1 MRGFGQGYESGG
13 SGRMIFRKSITAKFI
28 AAVFVVLL
36 SGQIL
41 GTVLFILHERMSLLD
56 SLEVRM
62 RRTSAI
68 AAGVSGKL
76 LLDDDHSLIDTFLE
90 EISRDEEITAVRVLD
105 RGGKVVRETTKPA
118 DSNRGGINPFLLKKT
133 LSLKTPV
140 LASGERIGEVIIDYT
155 AVKIN
160 EEMSRNMII
169 ISLYQI
175 VLLFSVSLL
184 LMVLFRRNVINPVF
198 AINKAIGKIT
208 SGDLSTPVPDAWE
221 NEIGGIAK
229 GVVFLEERLSM
240 IITKMNATAENVS
253 RAIQQVDHTYKKV
266 TEGITTQTNSVKEG
280 IRSIQNAT
288 QSQAGISASTER
300 LSGFSAE
307 NVSSLLQM
315 KEASEEIAAN
325 IQRLFRAAE
334 DSHSTIVQMNQAAKA
349 IADNAGST
357 SAAVEDTSASV
368 EEVGASIREV
378 EEHARESSGLAEKVQ
393 EITSGVGMMAVVN
406 AIEGMENISEEVKKS
421 AGIIQRLGIRSGDIE
436 KILSVIR
443 DVTEQTNLLSLNAAI
458 LAAQAGEYGK
468 SFSVVADEIRGLSE
482 RTSSSTRE
490 IGGIVKTIQ
499 RDIKDAVS
507 TIDSAQEKVNEGNSL
522 VLKVGEALREVLNAS
537 IQSTEMTKAIE
548 RATEEQSLGLRQ
560 ITLAV
565 EDIRKM
571 MSSVAKSTKEQDD
584 ALSYLLEGSGEV
596 KEVAELSRRDA
607 FEQAEGIKMISR
619 NLELAN
625 EKINHI
631 NEAVLNQKKLNN
643 NIIDAMEKISA
654 VGASTVHDMK
664 DVSASLKTLD
674 GEIETLKQE
683 IEVFKIK

>member
-1 MRGFGQGYESGG
+1 
-13 SGRMIFRKSITAKFI
+13 MIFRKSITAKFI

-68 AAGVSGKL
+68 AAEISAKL
-76 LLDDDHSLIDTFLE
+76 LLDKDHSLIDTFLE
-90 EISRDEEITAVRVLD
+90 EINRDEEITAVRVLD
-105 RGGKVVRETTKPA
+105 RDGNIIREAAKPA
-118 DSNRGGINPFLLKKT
+118 ESNRGGINPFLLKET
-133 LSLKTPV
+133 LSQKTPIFV
-140 LASGERIGEVIIDYT
+140 SGEKIGEVIIDYT

-160 EEMSRNMII
+160 EDMSRNMII

-184 LMVLFRRNVINPVF
+184 LMVLFRRNVKNPVF

-208 SGDLSTPVPDAWE
+208 SGDLSTPVPDAGE
-221 NEIGGIAK
+221 NEIGDIARGI
-229 GVVFLEERLSM
+229 VFLEERLSL
-240 IITKMNATAENVS
+240 IISKMNSTAENVS
-253 RAIQQVDHTYKKV
+253 MAIKQVDHTYRDV
-266 TEGITTQTNSVKEG
+266 TEGITAQANSVKEVM
-280 IRSIQNAT
+280 RSIQNAS

-315 KEASEEIAAN
+315 KEASEEIAGN
-325 IQRLFRAAE
+325 IQRLFRATE

-378 EEHARESSGLAEKVQ
+378 EEHARDSSRLAEKVQ

-436 KILSVIR
+436 KVLSVIR

-482 RTSSSTRE
+482 RTSSSARE

-522 VLKVGEALREVLNAS
+522 V
-537 IQSTEMTKAIE
+537 
-548 RATEEQSLGLRQ
+548 
-560 ITLAV
+560 
-565 EDIRKM
+565 
-571 MSSVAKSTKEQDD
+571 
-584 ALSYLLEGSGEV
+584 
-596 KEVAELSRRDA
+596 
-607 FEQAEGIKMISR
+607 
-619 NLELAN
+619 
-625 EKINHI
+625 
-631 NEAVLNQKKLNN
+631 
-643 NIIDAMEKISA
+643 
-654 VGASTVHDMK
+654 
-664 DVSASLKTLD
+664 
-674 GEIETLKQE
+674 
-683 IEVFKIK
+683 